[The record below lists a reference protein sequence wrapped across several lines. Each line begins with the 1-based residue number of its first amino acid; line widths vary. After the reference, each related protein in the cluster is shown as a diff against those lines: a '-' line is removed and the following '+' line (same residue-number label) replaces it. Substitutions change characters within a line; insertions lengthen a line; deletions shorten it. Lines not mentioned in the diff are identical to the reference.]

1 MHLCNVNSTKR
12 TGDKNERGFMGHQIV
27 HQGTVA
33 SITGDSMQVRITQRA
48 ACSQCSVSAHC
59 HIAEQKEKMV
69 DVNHVKDISR
79 FGVGETVILTFAEQ
93 TGMRAVM
100 LAFVVPFL
108 IVVAAVFGCSLFTDS
123 EPLMAMTGILFLIPY
138 YIILYLLRDRLKAKF
153 TFRVEKLMNN

>member
-1 MHLCNVNSTKR
+1 MYLCNVNSTKR

-108 IVVAAVFGCSLFTDS
+108 IVVAAVQSGQSWVEGVIS
-123 EPLMAMTGILFLIPY
+123 SHIPAVA
-138 YIILYLLRDRLKAKF
+138 I
-153 TFRVEKLMNN
+153 VVG